1 MPIDI
6 DKIRDQIRL
15 QPAWRKESGIC
26 DDYYHGKQISA
37 DVAQE
42 LAERGQANI
51 VVNVIKPT
59 INALL
64 GMEAKQRTDWR
75 VYTDSDEQQEIAE
88 ALSVKLAEAER
99 ESRADNAISE
109 AYAMQVKAG
118 VGWVEVGRA
127 YDPFAYPYRV
137 ESVSYREIHWDWTA
151 RKSDLSDANWMVR
164 ERWYPVKAVCEYFP
178 EHAELIKAAGSGW
191 DSSWRDIA
199 MTSEN
204 LQGAFDR
211 ERRSTWMDDEWRN
224 TEAGMIMM
232 REVWY
237 RTYKRGTVITL
248 PTGRVVAFDQKN
260 EAHMLAVMAGMA
272 QPREAVLPT
281 VSVAIWVGPHM
292 LQDVETHTR
301 RFPYVPFWGYR
312 EDGTGVPYG
321 AIRDMIPMQDEV
333 NARRRKLLWLLS
345 SKRVIADSD
354 ALDHQYNDF
363 TDLVREV
370 SRPDSVVVTN
380 PNRVNANAIR
390 VETDVNLASQQF
402 EVMQDAE
409 DAVQR
414 VAGIYNAMMGRSD
427 KATSGTAINSLVE
440 QGTNSVADIND
451 NYRFARATVGELL
464 LDLLIEDLGQQNS
477 ITVVVDRKKTIV
489 LNDPTYDP
497 ASGYQYRNN
506 DITRISLKVSLSDV
520 PSTPAYRQ
528 QQMVQIGEVL
538 KSLPPQIQAVMV
550 PFYLE
555 ATDLP
560 KREEMADLVRK
571 QLGIADDEQPQIPPE
586 LQQQIEQGMMM
597 IEQLQMQNQELM
609 GQVQQTTQ
617 ALEVAKRG
625 EEMKAAEL
633 QAKAEAELRTYSLEA
648 TRQQLERDRFEF
660 EKLRQA
666 AEMKLKAKDQTP
678 QIKAE
683 MQQVEMKMAD
693 AIKQIELKI
702 AERKQEESAKPEPT
716 QAPTAAPTPPQPI
729 TMNIQIDAKQGT
741 VKKEIKVERD
751 KDGNITGA
759 TATEEADE

>member
-1 MPIDI
+1 M
-6 DKIRDQIRL
+6 
-15 QPAWRKESGIC
+15 
-26 DDYYHGKQISA
+26 
-37 DVAQE
+37 
-42 LAERGQANI
+42 
-51 VVNVIKPT
+51 
-59 INALL
+59 
-64 GMEAKQRTDWR
+64 
-75 VYTDSDEQQEIAE
+75 
-88 ALSVKLAEAER
+88 
-99 ESRADNAISE
+99 
-109 AYAMQVKAG
+109 
-118 VGWVEVGRA
+118 
-127 YDPFAYPYRV
+127 
-137 ESVSYREIHWDWTA
+137 
-151 RKSDLSDANWMVR
+151 
-164 ERWYPVKAVCEYFP
+164 
-178 EHAELIKAAGSGW
+178 
-191 DSSWRDIA
+191 
-199 MTSEN
+199 
-204 LQGAFDR
+204 
-211 ERRSTWMDDEWRN
+211 
-224 TEAGMIMM
+224 
-232 REVWY
+232 
-237 RTYKRGTVITL
+237 
-248 PTGRVVAFDQKN
+248 
-260 EAHMLAVMAGMA
+260 
-272 QPREAVLPT
+272 
-281 VSVAIWVGPHM
+281 
-292 LQDVETHTR
+292 
-301 RFPYVPFWGYR
+301 
-312 EDGTGVPYG
+312 
-321 AIRDMIPMQDEV
+321 
-333 NARRRKLLWLLS
+333 
-345 SKRVIADSD
+345 IADSD